1 MRNIAQLIF
10 LGGMEKNKSHQ
21 QIFFIQYPIKPFFK
35 SFKSLCCRLPFIAL
49 SKGLV
54 FTSLHNHFKA
64 MFDTYLALTMSTCFK
79 CSNPPSPF
87 FCKCL
92 VSYSIDVSILLIIQ
106 HLIYYEF
113 TVSLLKNVFVIV
125 LIKNTV
131 FIHNEEAF
139 NLQNICLKI
148 MFKID
153 A

>member
-1 MRNIAQLIF
+1 
-10 LGGMEKNKSHQ
+10 
-21 QIFFIQYPIKPFFK
+21 
-35 SFKSLCCRLPFIAL
+35 
-49 SKGLV
+49 
-54 FTSLHNHFKA
+54 
-64 MFDTYLALTMSTCFK
+64 MFCQ
-79 CSNPPSPF
+79 
-87 FCKCL
+87 CL
-92 VSYSIDVSILLIIQ
+92 VPYSIDVSILLIIQ

-148 MFKID
+148 MFEID